1 MKPKESRG
9 KAYFIGEYKQMV
21 NGNIIDDVS
30 IESTY
35 DGNKM
40 HIDKRDNNVVS
51 HLTIKNKQLHNLL
64 NGSTS
69 QESLFE
75 RLSKDFNNKRM
86 SNKKTQKKGKGK
98 GKGKGN
104 GNGKGKGNG
113 NGKASKHTTKKNI
126 KRNNKRIIIRGK

>member
-40 HIDKRDNNVVS
+40 HIDKRNNNDVS

-75 RLSKDFNNKRM
+75 RLSKDFNNKLM
-86 SNKKTQKKGKGK
+86 TNKKTQK
-98 GKGKGN
+98 
-104 GNGKGKGNG
+104 NGKGKGNG
-113 NGKASKHTTKKNI
+113 KGKTSKYTTKKNI